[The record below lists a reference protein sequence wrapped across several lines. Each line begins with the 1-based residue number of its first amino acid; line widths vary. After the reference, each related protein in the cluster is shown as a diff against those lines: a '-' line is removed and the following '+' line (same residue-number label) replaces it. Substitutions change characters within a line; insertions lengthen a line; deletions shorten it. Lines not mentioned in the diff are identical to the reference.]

1 MDLSVWLQDHAEA
14 FPDRPAIR
22 FEARVLSYRDAYDRA
37 RQLAGI
43 LQTRFGIR
51 RGDRVAHLGYNSPD
65 FILLVFACARLGAI
79 LVPLNWR
86 LAPREHAY
94 ILGNAD
100 ASLLLYEDSFQPV
113 ADELA
118 TFVPNCRQVTLDRS
132 THGKPFLD
140 EETEL
145 PADGLDA
152 GTSLDLPVLIVYTS
166 GTTGHPKGAML
177 SQNALLWNARNA
189 IAMQEITAED
199 HVLTTLPMFHVG
211 GLNIQTLPV
220 LYVGGLVT
228 LHRRFDVARFWQSLK
243 EDRPSL
249 TVLVPTQIVALQ
261 NHAGWPG
268 ADFSSFRLI
277 TTGSSV
283 VPVGLIEAVHAR
295 GVPITQVYGSTET
308 APYAAGLAIAETR
321 SHAGSVGKAAPHCLL
336 RVVNDDGVDCAA
348 GERGEILVK
357 GPNVMSGY
365 WRNPEETEAALQN
378 GWFHTGDIGHLDK
391 DGRLYV
397 DDRKKD
403 LIISGGENI
412 YPAELEAILLED
424 ERIAEAA
431 VIASPDEQWGEVA
444 LAVVVAKPDAVL
456 DEADILAIFDGKL
469 ARFKHPKRVAFIA
482 ALPRNAMG
490 KSQKFRLRA
499 MLAEPAS

>member
-1 MDLSVWLQDHAEA
+1 MDLSVWLKDHAEA
-14 FPDRPAIR
+14 TPDRPAIR
-22 FEARVLSYRDAYDRA
+22 FEGRVLSYGDAYDRA

-43 LQTRFGIR
+43 LQTRFRIR

-94 ILGNAD
+94 ILGDAD
-100 ASLLLYEDSFQPV
+100 ASLLLYEDGFQPV

-132 THGKPFLD
+132 SHGKPFLD
-140 EETEL
+140 EGKL

-152 GTSLDLPVLIVYTS
+152 ATSLDLPVLIVYTS

-189 IAMQEITAED
+189 IAMQEITAQD

-211 GLNIQTLPV
+211 GLNIQTMPV
-220 LYVGGLVT
+220 LYAGGVVT
-228 LHRRFDVARFWQSLK
+228 LHRRFDAGRFFQAVT

-249 TVLVPTQIVALQ
+249 TVLVPTQIIALQ
-261 NHAGWPG
+261 GHPEWLTT
-268 ADFSSFRLI
+268 DFSSFRLI

-283 VPVGLIEAVHAR
+283 VPAGLIEAVHAR

-321 SHAGSVGKAAPHCLL
+321 SHAGSVGKAAPHCLV
-336 RVVNDDGVDCAA
+336 RVVDNDGVDCAP
-348 GERGEILVK
+348 GRRGEILVK

-365 WRNPEETEAALQN
+365 WRNSQETEAALQH
-378 GWFHTGDIGHLDK
+378 GWFHTGDIGHFDE

-431 VIASPDEQWGEVA
+431 VIAWPDEQWGEVA
-444 LAVVVAKPDAVL
+444 LAVVVRKPEAVL
-456 DEADILAIFDGKL
+456 DEAETLAIFDGKL
-469 ARFKHPKRVAFIA
+469 ARFKHPKRVVFIA

-490 KSQKFRLRA
+490 KSQKFRLRD
-499 MLAEPAS
+499 MLTEPVS